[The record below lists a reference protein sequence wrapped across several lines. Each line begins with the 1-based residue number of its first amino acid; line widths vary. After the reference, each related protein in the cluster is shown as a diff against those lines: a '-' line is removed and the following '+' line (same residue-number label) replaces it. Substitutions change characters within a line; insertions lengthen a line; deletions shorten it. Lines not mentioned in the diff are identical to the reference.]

1 MADINQFIDTLSE
14 DIDDTFA
21 PRIQK
26 EVTKIGDRIA
36 ATAAPKVQVFAN
48 QLVKDIFAQ
57 ESDAIRGFVIGLIK
71 DLVGRYEPTV
81 VGNLSTKIV
90 RDGLELASDD
100 IRLELKERATGKLI
114 ASLDLPVHFKVE
126 IPEMFVELKETTIQL
141 KDVQL

>member
-1 MADINQFIDTLSE
+1 MSDINEFIEKVSD
-14 DIDDTFA
+14 DIDDTFS

-36 ATAAPKVQVFAN
+36 ATAAPKVQAFAN

-57 ESDAIRGFVIGLIK
+57 ESDAIRGFVVGLIK

-90 RDGLELASDD
+90 KDGLELASDD
-100 IRLELKERATGKLI
+100 IRLEMKERATGKLI
-114 ASLDLPVHFKVE
+114 ASLDLPVHFKVAV
-126 IPEMFVELKETTIQL
+126 PEMFVELKETTVQL